1 MKNKKILILFII
13 SVILIVVIGYFAIKF
28 VKQKKNNEI
37 LDEYVPQEEISDEQS
52 RETIVSLY
60 FTDKENLK
68 LFDCLLTS
76 VIVSVCHLAVIFIV
90 KA

>member
-13 SVILIVVIGYFAIKF
+13 SVILIVVIGYFAIKY

-37 LDEYVPQEEISDEQS
+37 QNEYVPQEEISDEQS

-60 FTDKENLK
+60 FTD
-68 LFDCLLTS
+68 
-76 VIVSVCHLAVIFIV
+76 
-90 KA
+90 